1 VPRSCKLVRRQ
12 RGISLSHQ
20 QFALTKSH
28 FAYTFPAENSSGKR
42 ASRNAARPR
51 VPTSF
56 FEKPHQENNFMMKRF
71 AALCATTALT
81 LTAVACNDADT
92 HDADVKAVQ
101 ANEAQWLQDYATKDA
116 DKIVAHYT
124 DDAVLIV
131 PGTPVASGRD
141 AIRTELK
148 QMVADPALALK
159 FQATKVDVAKSGD
172 LAYTQGSYTLSL
184 TDPQTKQIINDHGS
198 YVTTYRKQ
206 ADGSWKAVVDIVT
219 SDMPPP
225 ASAPPSS
232 GH

>member
-1 VPRSCKLVRRQ
+1 
-12 RGISLSHQ
+12 
-20 QFALTKSH
+20 
-28 FAYTFPAENSSGKR
+28 
-42 ASRNAARPR
+42 
-51 VPTSF
+51 
-56 FEKPHQENNFMMKRF
+56 MMKRF
-71 AALCATTALT
+71 ATLSVATALT

-101 ANEAQWLQDYATKDA
+101 ANEAQWNQDYAAKDT

-124 DDAVLIV
+124 DDAVLMV
-131 PGTPVASGRD
+131 PGAPRTSGKD
-141 AIRTELK
+141 AIRTALK

-184 TDPQTKQIINDHGS
+184 TDPQTKQVINDHGS

-219 SDMPPP
+219 SEVTPP
-225 ASAPPSS
+225 ASAPSS